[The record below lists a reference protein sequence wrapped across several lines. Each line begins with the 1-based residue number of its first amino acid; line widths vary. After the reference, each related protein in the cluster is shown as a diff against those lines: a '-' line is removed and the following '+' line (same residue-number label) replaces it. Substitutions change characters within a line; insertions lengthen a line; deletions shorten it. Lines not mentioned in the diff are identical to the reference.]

1 MKPKKIWFKNSKG
14 QRLAGKLWTPKK
26 YKHTLVFAAG
36 IGWVSAEWETTPS
49 WPAGFAK
56 KGYRVLTFDF
66 RGRGESEGDF
76 LETTLTTNIADLT
89 SAINFLDSD
98 VTLIGASFGGTASI
112 CIAAKNKRVKCLITM
127 AAPHNLDVWLGGNRL
142 AEAKKNGY
150 SVGMEPWQKYSLALF
165 VDARKYEVLEKA
177 KMIKVPW
184 LIIHGNKDK
193 SIPVQQ
199 ARDFYGGARC
209 IKELQIIK
217 DAGHSFNT
225 DEADEVLFLL
235 LRGWLEKYLK

>member
-1 MKPKKIWFKNSKG
+1 MKIQKVWFKNSKG
-14 QRLAGKLWTPKK
+14 QRLAGNLWTPKR
-26 YKHTLVFAAG
+26 YNYTLVFAAG

-76 LETTLTTNIADLT
+76 SETTLTTNINDLNA
-89 SAINFLDSD
+89 AIDFLNSN
-98 VTLIGASFGGTASI
+98 VVLIGASFGGTASI

-127 AAPHNLDVWLGGNRL
+127 AAPHNLDAWLGGNRL

-150 SVGMEPWQKYSLALF
+150 SIGAESWQKYSLALF
-165 VDARKYEVLEKA
+165 VNAREYKVIEKA

-199 ARDFYGGARC
+199 ARDFYREAKC
-209 IKELQIIK
+209 TKELQIVK
-217 DAGHSFNT
+217 GADHGFNT

-235 LRGWLEKYLK
+235 LRGWLKRYLK